1 MASLPAPA
9 FMSPPNL
16 KPKFSTPVALAAV
29 ITPGGGES
37 QPKQSE
43 TTRTVLPA
51 NPAGQFQLVLKTPS
65 RNIKNLE
72 DFMSSGPLTDPGQ
85 GSRRHKKMQ
94 EGDASFLSS
103 ASPANKYGTYGKG
116 GRGRSARA
124 ITRSARSKNSN
135 PSVSQSYQ
143 SNPFRSASVKKDTSN
158 TLRRSK
164 LPSKPAFSTF
174 NRGSA
179 KKRPSLTTLN
189 GCSSSPNLIEP
200 ENDENA
206 APNTIPSPRSSNSPG
221 KLALNPL
228 EVPKRNSQQKG
239 KRPNPNAKMPKQ
251 SQSTYKQ
258 QLLGMGAK
266 AQMAESLSSQSA
278 SKVQSTSTSAPVEEM
293 RTSARNLFKD
303 TVATPS
309 PGKKSTPKDPSE
321 SPLFKQ
327 VDSNERNRRR
337 GVEKGTLELEF
348 EEAGSATPG
357 NSGSKHKPKDMMTK
371 QITREE
377 LLQFMDNETEEVDA
391 EMDEAISNIDIDE
404 TVAVLLS
411 PTKKR
416 RTPTR
421 KSGQKMIQPHQH
433 ITPTVNL
440 MSQKITPEVLNS
452 LLVVESDDDEEGAEE
467 DDTARMIDM
476 DDGETSEEDEEEL
489 IGSAI
494 DDDYEDP
501 SEFPLSTDLMRKKF
515 MPEDFNSINDE
526 DIEEEVIDVD
536 AAEASPMRVSS
547 TFSEASEVEEDEGLG
562 GVEDCIE
569 GFKVSGCL
577 SPAASDVDEEVTELE
592 GEGVGDLD
600 LSDDFAEE
608 PTLDAKIS
616 SGEIK
621 QLMSDFGRGEGKE
634 GDDDDANEDSDDE
647 VSLGGV
653 FAGDIQML
661 GPWNDLDEYDVMYK
675 VPLDINGK
683 VKRRRRRNRHRFRPF
698 HMSLWSIPET
708 DDGIPMTSSDD
719 VAKTH
724 RRPSAPTVEDILYG
738 SSSNSSDSNNNNN
751 NDDENKPPT
760 KSKTSK
766 KKSKKSSSKNRIQEV
781 ITNSKPKTP
790 TKARAPRRFNRRSQ
804 KILKSNGEEVVA
816 TKEAPNLGGTI
827 DLGKTSS
834 KLTIGNDTYGQWFTE
849 QIGWGDEEDDEE
861 DGFDKGEII
870 GLFGCIERKDF
881 SGLSLALLGENGDD
895 DCSLFHDVRD
905 DYGNTLLMACCHGGF
920 KRGVKL
926 FVKNGWD
933 PNARNKYG
941 NTALHFAWE
950 RGQHKIAEY
959 LKKKGADDEIRNEMG
974 LTPYERVGVDE

>member
-29 ITPGGGES
+29 ITPAPASNSSAQHKVLG
-37 QPKQSE
+37 
-43 TTRTVLPA
+43 VLPA
-51 NPAGQFQLVLKTPS
+51 NPSQGQFQLVLKTPS
-65 RNIKNLE
+65 RNIKNLD

-85 GSRRHKKMQ
+85 GRGRGKRG
-94 EGDASFLSS
+94 EDGDGSFLSS
-103 ASPANKYGTYGKG
+103 ASPHHTNTNGKSS
-116 GRGRSARA
+116 RGRSARA
-124 ITRSARSKNSN
+124 IARSARSKNSYN
-135 PSVSQSYQ
+135 IAAISQSYQ
-143 SNPFRSASVKKDTSN
+143 SNPFRSASVKKDMSN
-158 TLRRSK
+158 TLRRSQ
-164 LPSKPAFSTF
+164 LPSKPAFSSF

-179 KKRPSLTTLN
+179 KKRPNLTTLN
-189 GCSSSPNLIEP
+189 GYSSSPNLISP
-200 ENDENA
+200 ENDENV
-206 APNTIPSPRSSNSPG
+206 APNTTHIPSPSSSKSPG

-228 EVPKRNSQQKG
+228 EVPKKNSQQKG
-239 KRPNPNAKMPKQ
+239 KRPNPNARMPKQ

-258 QLLGMGAK
+258 QLLGMENK
-266 AQMAESLSSQSA
+266 STQSA
-278 SKVQSTSTSAPVEEM
+278 SKVVLSSGESATAPVEEM

-303 TVATPS
+303 SAVSTPS
-309 PGKKSTPKDPSE
+309 PGKKTPKE

-357 NSGSKHKPKDMMTK
+357 SSGSKHKPKDMMTK

-377 LLQFMDNETEEVDA
+377 LLQFMDNEGTEEVDA

-416 RTPTR
+416 RTPKR
-421 KSGQKMIQPHQH
+421 KSAQKLAQEYQH

-452 LLVVESDDDEEGAEE
+452 LLVIESDEGGKGGGGKEE

-476 DDGETSEEDEEEL
+476 DDGETSEEEEEEDEGEEEL
-489 IGSAI
+489 IGSSI
-494 DDDYEDP
+494 DIEDSSDFP
-501 SEFPLSTDLMRKKF
+501 SSTDLMRKKF
-515 MPEDFNSINDE
+515 MPEDFSSINDE
-526 DIEEEVIDVD
+526 DIEEEVIDGGEGETE
-536 AAEASPMRVSS
+536 AEVNPMRVSR
-547 TFSEASEVEEDEGLG
+547 TFSEASEVEEDEG
-562 GVEDCIE
+562 
-569 GFKVSGCL
+569 
-577 SPAASDVDEEVTELE
+577 
-592 GEGVGDLD
+592 
-600 LSDDFAEE
+600 DDFAKE
-608 PTLDAKIS
+608 PKLDEKMS

-634 GDDDDANEDSDDE
+634 EEEEEDSDDE

-675 VPLDINGK
+675 VPLDVNGK

-698 HMSLWSIPET
+698 HMSLWSIPES
-708 DDGIPMTSSDD
+708 DVGVPMRPREEEE
-719 VAKTH
+719 KEH

-738 SSSNSSDSNNNNN
+738 SGGGGSKIKK
-751 NDDENKPPT
+751 ENKPPS
-760 KSKTSK
+760 KSKAGGK
-766 KKSKKSSSKNRIQEV
+766 KKSRKSSKNRIQEV

-790 TKARAPRRFNRRSQ
+790 TKARAPRFNRRSQ
-804 KILKSNGEEVVA
+804 KIVKSNGEEVAARGVA
-816 TKEAPNLGGTI
+816 DLGGTI

-834 KLTIGNDTYGQWFTE
+834 KLTIGNDTYGQWFAE
-849 QIGWGDEEDDEE
+849 QIGWGDDDDEE
-861 DGFDKGEII
+861 KGLGFDKGEII
-870 GLFGCIERKDF
+870 ALFGCIEGKDF
-881 SGLSLALLGENGDD
+881 SGLSLALLGEDGED

-905 DYGNTLLMACCHGGF
+905 DYGNTLLMACCHCGF

-933 PNARNKYG
+933 LNARNKYG

-959 LKKKGADDEIRNEMG
+959 LKKKGSDEEMRNEMG
-974 LTPYERVGVDE
+974 LTCYERVGVDDE